1 MKEVASMLQFDKDGL
16 VPAVVQD
23 ASTLQVLVLAFMNE
37 ESYRLTRETGQA
49 WFWSRS
55 RQELWHKGD
64 TSGHVLN
71 VRQVLINCEEN
82 SLLLLVD
89 PIGPTC
95 HTNNVSCYYREI
107 EADGTLQP
115 LPWALA
121 EA

>member
-1 MKEVASMLQFDKDGL
+1 MLQFDKDGL
-16 VPAVVQD
+16 VPTVVQD
-23 ASTLQVLVLAFMNE
+23 ATTLQVLVLAFMNE

>member
-1 MKEVASMLQFDKDGL
+1 MLQFDKDGL

-23 ASTLQVLVLAFMNE
+23 ASTLQVLVLAFMNA

-95 HTNNVSCYYREI
+95 HTNNVSCYYRELDA
-107 EADGTLQP
+107 EGGLHP

>member
-1 MKEVASMLQFDKDGL
+1 MVQFDKDGL
-16 VPAVVQD
+16 IPAVVQD
-23 ASTLQVLVLAFMNE
+23 ATTLQVLVLAFMNE

-55 RQELWHKGD
+55 RQELWHKGG

-71 VRQVLINCEEN
+71 VKQVLVNCEEN

-95 HTNNVSCYYREI
+95 HTNNVSCYYREL
-107 EADGTLQP
+107 EVDGEMRP